1 MKQNCI
7 RIAYG
12 GVASQAWGAVAES
25 LLSSII
31 TLLVFLF
38 NIDGSSLLRNLY
50 GDSFRRTFS
59 DLEHAWHGGQI
70 VSKAPPSASCG
81 GRGMARRSFGASFW

>member
-12 GVASQAWGAVAES
+12 GVASQAWGAVPES

-31 TLLVFLF
+31 TLLGSRLDRRQPYYVS
-38 NIDGSSLLRNLY
+38 DGELL
-50 GDSFRRTFS
+50 T
-59 DLEHAWHGGQI
+59 
-70 VSKAPPSASCG
+70 
-81 GRGMARRSFGASFW
+81 